1 MRQENKSSEFLPS
14 IVIYTL
20 CHSGLPS
27 SCCNYPS
34 SALPVSVSLQH
45 PCLTGSIPC
54 IYSGFF
60 FFISQLMNSLF
71 KNLAGLQVLFWDLP
85 TSHLQKQRRMMRNMA
100 LGASS
105 WKSSSLRQGQN
116 LSKMIQPI
124 PSMKEMRRMKMKC
137 INKYHF
143 HMLLSCS
150 EFWEITKKRRG
161 KTHSS

>member
-1 MRQENKSSEFLPS
+1 MLQLPLICTACERVLTTS
-14 IVIYTL
+14 L
-20 CHSGLPS
+20 L
-27 SCCNYPS
+27 NWQYP
-34 SALPVSVSLQH
+34 LHLQW
-45 PCLTGSIPC
+45 
-54 IYSGFF
+54 FF